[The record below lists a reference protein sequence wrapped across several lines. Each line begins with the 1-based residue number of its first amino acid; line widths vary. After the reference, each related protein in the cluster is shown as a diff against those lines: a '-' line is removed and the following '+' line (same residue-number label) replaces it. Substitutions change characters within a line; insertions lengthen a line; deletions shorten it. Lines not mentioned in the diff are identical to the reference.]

1 LTAGAPPGHNPG
13 GAFPKPAAPL
23 RPLIVRCGRKGSRT
37 HNTEVVSILRTLL
50 LSALLLATLSLSAAA
65 APPAPCETPGVVS
78 LAGEVILRIHSPSGG
93 LDCQQRAD
101 IVQMRIVDTLSIGLV
116 FPKDIHV
123 KKVKKE
129 WGVFVKDILVI
140 TADAGSA
147 KINKTTPKQL
157 AEVWAKNLRRTIP
170 ESTPQKYIPPA
181 Q

>member
-1 LTAGAPPGHNPG
+1 M
-13 GAFPKPAAPL
+13 
-23 RPLIVRCGRKGSRT
+23 
-37 HNTEVVSILRTLL
+37 RTLL
-50 LSALLLATLSLSAAA
+50 LSALLLATLSLSALA
-65 APPAPCETPGVVS
+65 APSASPCACETPGVVS

-101 IVQMRIVDTLSIGLV
+101 VVQMRIVDALSIGLV
-116 FPKDIHV
+116 FPEDIHV

-147 KINKTTPKQL
+147 KINKTTPKRL
-157 AEVWAKNLRRTIP
+157 AEAWAKNLRRTIP

-181 Q
+181 PAQ

>member
-1 LTAGAPPGHNPG
+1 MYVA
-13 GAFPKPAAPL
+13 
-23 RPLIVRCGRKGSRT
+23 GRKGPRT
-37 HNTEVVSILRTLL
+37 HNTEVVSILRTFL

-65 APPAPCETPGVVS
+65 APQAPCETPGVVS

-101 IVQMRIVDTLSIGLV
+101 VVQMRIVDTLSIGLV

-157 AEVWAKNLRRTIP
+157 AEIWAKNLRRTIP